1 MISLENQ
8 SVNFQKE
15 DDSFFYTISEF
26 RWKELRW
33 IERNYEWNCARIA
46 LNCAEMCGIAQNC
59 AILQESRIQGIK
71 ESRNQGFKESWN
83 PGRNQGIK
91 ESWNH
96 GIKNLI
102 IIKLN
107 FPLPP
112 WTDRRMKNE
121 NKIFLKT
128 LK

>member
-1 MISLENQ
+1 
-8 SVNFQKE
+8 
-15 DDSFFYTISEF
+15 
-26 RWKELRW
+26 
-33 IERNYEWNCARIA
+33 
-46 LNCAEMCGIAQNC
+46 MCGIAQNC

-112 WTDRRMKNE
+112 
-121 NKIFLKT
+121 
-128 LK
+128 